1 MVRAYLGR
9 SHNIWHFSLLNL
21 TSSVRHSSRYIIIFL
36 NPVTSFN
43 HSYAHL
49 RSTNVVLL
57 LLYHFKYYTVFSHY
71 LCTVVLFVEYL
82 VAGMSYPDEAVRA
95 SVVYILVQL
104 CVRKEDAVLALPL
117 VHTMCRSL
125 SVSLA
130 TSRSHE
136 LTINLMGEWISIPIQ
151 EYL

>member
-1 MVRAYLGR
+1 M
-9 SHNIWHFSLLNL
+9 HNDILVFKSLYNL
-21 TSSVRHSSRYIIIFL
+21 CS
-36 NPVTSFN
+36 N
-43 HSYAHL
+43 
-49 RSTNVVLL
+49 TNNVL
-57 LLYHFKYYTVFSHY
+57 FKMLFSHF
-71 LCTVVLFVEYL
+71 LFTIVSFVEYL

-136 LTINLMGEWISIPIQ
+136 LTINLMGEWISIPVST
-151 EYL
+151 

>member
-1 MVRAYLGR
+1 MYLCCC
-9 SHNIWHFSLLNL
+9 SN
-21 TSSVRHSSRYIIIFL
+21 T
-36 NPVTSFN
+36 
-43 HSYAHL
+43 
-49 RSTNVVLL
+49 
-57 LLYHFKYYTVFSHY
+57 TVFSHF
-71 LCTVVLFVEYL
+71 LFTIVSFVEYL

-130 TSRSHE
+130 TSQSHE
-136 LTINLMGEWISIPIQ
+136 LTINLMGEWIIALSKNSRRLLCDIHYVEFVLCFCCHMHFCSLLLCILRSGEGIIEEPS
-151 EYL
+151 LCTMLAASRH

>member
-1 MVRAYLGR
+1 ML
-9 SHNIWHFSLLNL
+9 
-21 TSSVRHSSRYIIIFL
+21 
-36 NPVTSFN
+36 
-43 HSYAHL
+43 
-49 RSTNVVLL
+49 
-57 LLYHFKYYTVFSHY
+57 FSHF
-71 LCTVVLFVEYL
+71 LFTTVSFVEYL

-136 LTINLMGEWISIPIQ
+136 LTINLMGEWMSITVSPYIQ
-151 EYL
+151 EYFECLEHVL

>member
-1 MVRAYLGR
+1 M
-9 SHNIWHFSLLNL
+9 
-21 TSSVRHSSRYIIIFL
+21 
-36 NPVTSFN
+36 
-43 HSYAHL
+43 
-49 RSTNVVLL
+49 
-57 LLYHFKYYTVFSHY
+57 
-71 LCTVVLFVEYL
+71 EYL

-136 LTINLMGEWISIPIQ
+136 LTINLMGEWISIILCLHTGVFVVC
-151 EYL
+151 YLYRVK

>member
-1 MVRAYLGR
+1 MCYSNA
-9 SHNIWHFSLLNL
+9 IL
-21 TSSVRHSSRYIIIFL
+21 TLSVYYI
-36 NPVTSFN
+36 VS
-43 HSYAHL
+43 
-49 RSTNVVLL
+49 
-57 LLYHFKYYTVFSHY
+57 
-71 LCTVVLFVEYL
+71 FVEYL

-136 LTINLMGEWISIPIQ
+136 LTINLMGEWIMLVSPYSK
-151 EYL
+151 YLECVVCIE

>member
-1 MVRAYLGR
+1 M
-9 SHNIWHFSLLNL
+9 
-21 TSSVRHSSRYIIIFL
+21 
-36 NPVTSFN
+36 
-43 HSYAHL
+43 
-49 RSTNVVLL
+49 
-57 LLYHFKYYTVFSHY
+57 
-71 LCTVVLFVEYL
+71 EYL
-82 VAGMSYPDEAVRA
+82 VGAGMSYPDEAVRA

-136 LTINLMGEWISIPIQ
+136 LTINLMGEGEDIDQYYCVSI
-151 EYL
+151 

>member
-1 MVRAYLGR
+1 ML
-9 SHNIWHFSLLNL
+9 I
-21 TSSVRHSSRYIIIFL
+21 
-36 NPVTSFN
+36 
-43 HSYAHL
+43 
-49 RSTNVVLL
+49 
-57 LLYHFKYYTVFSHY
+57 VFSHF
-71 LCTVVLFVEYL
+71 LFTIVSFVEYL

-117 VHTMCRSL
+117 VHTMCHSL

-136 LTINLMGEWISIPIQ
+136 LTINLMGEWISIILCPHIGISRVCS
-151 EYL
+151 LLI